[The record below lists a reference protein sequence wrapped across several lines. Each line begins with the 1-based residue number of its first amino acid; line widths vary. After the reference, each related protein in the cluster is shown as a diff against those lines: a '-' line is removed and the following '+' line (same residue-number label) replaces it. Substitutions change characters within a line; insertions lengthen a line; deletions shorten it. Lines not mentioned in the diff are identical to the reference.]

1 MMNKPM
7 MGPQPAPAAPTG
19 MSFQSDPGM
28 RSQFKGFM
36 SGMAARN
43 MPAPQPQPAM
53 MMPQVPSQLAN
64 VDVFQPVQGFYRG
77 GSVDRG
83 GNSIPGDFAG
93 GQGPGRSGGF
103 SGSGAIS
110 GGVRES
116 GGARSYSADDISFGN
131 QDDGGSDPV
140 MDALSRAIAT
150 TQAVNEAEQAMAV
163 ARQPEQMFA
172 RTELQ
177 RGLDGS
183 SAEQLAQMNRAKQA
197 AIMSMNAETP
207 QIDTVYD
214 FDTRPAD
221 LLALDAFGGT
231 GGGPFIDY
239 SDPTE
244 VPRAMPEGPMSRP
257 STLIDYSDPTM
268 VPVQAGPATV
278 SGPTPMDAS
287 EFAGANIQVRSP
299 DDIIREQRRGPSGPP
314 QVGDLGAMG
323 EGAFPSAPEMESVMD
338 RAARKNDVSQ
348 ARQLVTRGMGAGME
362 PMDQLQMRTERDLFE
377 ERAPGIGGMIQ
388 AGINAIARGASGKI
402 MEKIQAGGTPVYDN
416 NGQIVGVY
424 DQSGLFGST
433 VYTGAPG
440 FENPALA
447 RQISLEPGNE
457 STLPENLRGAIRS
470 VTQPE
475 DDNDSPIG
483 TFFRKLM
490 GK

>member
-7 MGPQPAPAAPTG
+7 MGQQPAPAAPTG

-43 MPAPQPQPAM
+43 VPAPMPQPAM

-64 VDVFQPVQGFYRG
+64 VDVFQPVQSFFRG
-77 GSVDRG
+77 GSVDRS
-83 GNSIPGDFAG
+83 GNSIPGDYAG

-103 SGSGAIS
+103 SGSGAYS

-116 GGARSYSADDISFGN
+116 GGKQSYSADDISFGN

-163 ARQPEQMFA
+163 ARQPQQMA
-172 RTELQ
+172 NRTELQ

-197 AIMSMNAETP
+197 AIASMSAAGP

-214 FDTRPAD
+214 FDTSDAPIVAD
-221 LLALDAFGGT
+221 LLSVEPFGGY
-231 GGGPFIDY
+231 G
-239 SDPTE
+239 E
-244 VPRAMPEGPMSRP
+244 AMPSEGPMSRP

-268 VPVQAGPATV
+268 VPVQPSMAPATV
-278 SGPTPMDAS
+278 SGPTPMDAG
-287 EFAGANIQVRSP
+287 EFSGANIDVRSP

-323 EGAFPSAPEMESVMD
+323 ESAFPAAPEMESVMD
-338 RAARKNDVSQ
+338 RALRKDDMSG
-348 ARQLVTRGMGAGME
+348 ARQLVQRGFGAGME

-388 AGINAIARGASGKI
+388 EGINAIARGASGKV

-433 VYTGAPG
+433 VYTGQPG
-440 FENPALA
+440 FENPELA
-447 RQISLEPGNE
+447 RQLSLEPGNE
-457 STLPENLRGAIRS
+457 STLPESMRTEIRKI
-470 VTQPE
+470 TDPQE
-475 DDNDSPIG
+475 DDAAFDLLKMIG
-483 TFFRKLM
+483 FKS
-490 GK
+490 G

>member
-7 MGPQPAPAAPTG
+7 MGPQPAPAAPAG
-19 MSFQSDPGM
+19 VSFQSDPGM

-64 VDVFQPVQGFYRG
+64 VDVFQPVQGFFRG
-77 GSVDRG
+77 GSVDRS
-83 GNSIPGDFAG
+83 GNSIPGDYAG

-163 ARQPEQMFA
+163 ARQPQQMA
-172 RTELQ
+172 DRTELQ

-197 AIMSMNAETP
+197 AIMSMNATAP
-207 QIDTVYD
+207 DIQSVGMFGDVDGVSDNRLLNQSTIANLL
-214 FDTRPAD
+214 FDD
-221 LLALDAFGGT
+221 VT
-231 GGGPFIDY
+231 G
-239 SDPTE
+239 PT
-244 VPRAMPEGPMSRP
+244 SRP
-257 STLIDYSDPTM
+257 GTLIDYSDPTM
-268 VPVQAGPATV
+268 VPVQPSMAPATV

-299 DDIIREQRRGPSGPP
+299 DDIIREQRQAPSGPP

-323 EGAFPSAPEMESVMD
+323 EGAFPAAPQMESVMD
-338 RAARKNDVSQ
+338 RALRKDDMSG
-348 ARQLVTRGMGAGME
+348 ARQLVQRGFGAGME

-388 AGINAIARGASGKI
+388 EGINAIARGASGKV

-433 VYTGAPG
+433 VYTGQPG

-475 DDNDSPIG
+475 DDNNSPIG
-483 TFFRKLM
+483 NFFRKLL

>member
-7 MGPQPAPAAPTG
+7 MGQQPAPAAPAG

-43 MPAPQPQPAM
+43 MPAPMPQPAM

-64 VDVFQPVQGFYRG
+64 VDVFQPVQGFFRG
-77 GSVDRG
+77 GSVDRA
-83 GNSIPGDFAG
+83 GNSIPGDYAG

-116 GGARSYSADDISFGN
+116 GGKQSYSADDISFAN

-140 MDALSRAIAT
+140 MDALSRALAT

-163 ARQPEQMFA
+163 ARQPEQMSA

-197 AIMSMNAETP
+197 AIMSMNAEAP

-214 FDTRPAD
+214 FDTSDAPIVAD
-221 LLALDAFGGT
+221 LLSVEPFGGY
-231 GGGPFIDY
+231 G
-239 SDPTE
+239 E
-244 VPRAMPEGPMSRP
+244 AMPSEGPMSRP
-257 STLIDYSDPTM
+257 DMPSR
-268 VPVQAGPATV
+268 VRAGD
-278 SGPTPMDAS
+278 TP
-287 EFAGANIQVRSP
+287 IQV
-299 DDIIREQRRGPSGPP
+299 DDFTGTSG
-314 QVGDLGAMG
+314 VNMGADLGLGALG
-323 EGAFPSAPEMESVMD
+323 ASAFPPAPAQQAPVKSVLD
-338 RAARKNDVSQ
+338 RAAEKDAGAYEPLNV
-348 ARQLVTRGMGAGME
+348 VTRGMGAGME
-362 PMDQLQMRTERDLFE
+362 PMDQLQLRTERDLFE
-377 ERAPGIGGMIQ
+377 ERALGIGGMIQ
-388 AGINAIARGASGKI
+388 EGINAIARGASGKI
-402 MEKIQAGGTPVYDN
+402 MDKIQAGGTPVYDN